1 MMFNLKVAGVPMSS
15 GVSEQMMNFLKEM
28 AILKE
33 LDNDFATGAKT
44 PEAVKAHEDRQRRRE
59 EIGVQM
65 RKLAEEKKTGSSGTA
80 EAGLMGEPLGV

>member
-1 MMFNLKVAGVPMSS
+1 MSS
-15 GVSEQMMNFLKEM
+15 DVSEQMMSLLKEM

-33 LDNDFATGAKT
+33 LDNDFAIGAKT
-44 PEAVKAHEDRQRRRE
+44 PEAVKADEDRQRRRG

-80 EAGLMGEPLGV
+80 EAKLIGEPLGG

>member
-1 MMFNLKVAGVPMSS
+1 MSS
-15 GVSEQMMNFLKEM
+15 DVSEQVMSLLKEM

-33 LDNDFATGAKT
+33 LDNDFAIGAKT
-44 PEAVKAHEDRQRRRE
+44 PEAVKADEDRQRRRE

-80 EAGLMGEPLGV
+80 EAGLMGKPLGV

>member
-1 MMFNLKVAGVPMSS
+1 MS
-15 GVSEQMMNFLKEM
+15 GDVSEQMMSLLKEM

-33 LDNDFATGAKT
+33 LDDDFAIGAKT
-44 PEAVKAHEDRQRRRE
+44 PETVKAHEDRQRRRE

-80 EAGLMGEPLGV
+80 EAGLMEEPLGG